1 MKIGI
6 LGSGDVGQTLAK
18 GLVAIGHSV
27 VVGSREGNK
36 LAAFSVDTGIAE
48 RTFKAVIETSEVLF
62 LCVKGAVAEALVT
75 ELRTALAGK
84 VVVDATNPI
93 AGEAAGGILRY
104 FTGPNDSLLQR
115 LQKAAPEA
123 KFVKAFNSC
132 GAAVMVQPKL
142 SSGVKPTMFICGDD
156 PKAKALTTTLCGELG
171 WNTEDVGGAEAGNAV
186 EALCQLWCAPGFLR
200 NDWAPRAFV
209 VAR

>member
-18 GLVAIGHSV
+18 GFVAIGHSV
-27 VVGSREGNK
+27 VIGSREGNK
-36 LAAFSVDTGIAE
+36 LAAFSADTGIAE
-48 RTFKAVIETSEVLF
+48 RTFKAVVDASDVLV

-75 ELRTALAGK
+75 ELRTSLVGK
-84 VVVDATNPI
+84 VVLDATNPI

-142 SSGVKPTMFICGDD
+142 SSGVKPTMFICGNDTA
-156 PKAKALTTTLCGELG
+156 AKALTTTLCGELG
-171 WNTEDVGGAEAGNAV
+171 WNTEDVGGAEGGNAV

>member
-18 GLVAIGHSV
+18 GFKAHGHTV
-27 VVGSREGNK
+27 TIGSREGNK
-36 LAAFSVDTGIAE
+36 LAAFSKDSGIAE
-48 RTFKAVIETSEVLF
+48 HGFKAVVDASDVLV
-62 LCVKGAVAEALVT
+62 LCVKGAVAEGLVK
-75 ELRTALAGK
+75 ELGQAFAGK
-84 VVVDATNPI
+84 VVLDTTNPI
-93 AGEAAGGILRY
+93 GGEAKGGIVQY

-132 GAAVMVQPKL
+132 GTGVMVNPKF
-142 SSGVKPTMFICGDD
+142 SSGLVPTMFICGDD
-156 PKAKALTTTLCGELG
+156 PAAKAVTTTLCKELG
-171 WNTEDVGGAEAGNAV
+171 WNAEDVGGAEGGNAV
-186 EALCQLWCAPGFLR
+186 EGLCQLWCAPGFLR
-200 NDWAPRAFV
+200 NDWSPHAFV

>member
-6 LGSGDVGQTLAK
+6 LGSGDVGQTLAR
-18 GLVAIGHSV
+18 GFAALGHSV
-27 VVGSREGNK
+27 VIGSRDGDK
-36 LAAFSVDTGIAE
+36 LATFSADTGIAE
-48 RTFKAVIETSEVLF
+48 RTFRAVIEASDVLV
-62 LCVKGAVAEALVT
+62 LCVKGTVAESLVT
-75 ELRTALAGK
+75 ELRAALAGK
-84 VVVDATNPI
+84 VVLDATNPI
-93 AGEAAGGILRY
+93 AGEQASGILRY

-115 LQKAAPEA
+115 LQKAAPDA

-142 SSGVKPTMFICGDD
+142 SSGVRPTMFICGND
-156 PKAKALTTTLCGELG
+156 PAAKALTTTLCNELG
-171 WNTEDVGGAEAGNAV
+171 WNSEDVGGAEGGNAV

-200 NDWAPRAFV
+200 NDWGPRAFV